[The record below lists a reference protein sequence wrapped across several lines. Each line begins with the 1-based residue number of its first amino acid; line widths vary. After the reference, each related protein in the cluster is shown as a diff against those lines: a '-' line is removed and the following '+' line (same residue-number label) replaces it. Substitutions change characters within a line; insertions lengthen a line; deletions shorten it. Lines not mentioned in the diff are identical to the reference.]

1 MADKVIQVNVTSTKS
16 QRVSVSP
23 GNVQNEISATPD
35 SSLYYSNLAKN
46 WAIASGLILNEDY
59 SSKHYAQESA
69 NSASSAKNYAD
80 ASHVTYTSVQ
90 NVANTALTD
99 IEDARVEAVESVT
112 AIATTGVASVEAK
125 TTVGVE
131 LVNATQTTAVNA
143 VNTSKT
149 EALNAINQIGVN
161 NLANKDLSNL
171 SATGEA
177 RFASGLNNKI
187 TNCLLE
193 VPQNIKLEL
202 NNGTLTLK
210 AGSKVIVPNGAGV
223 FEEVTITKD
232 LSTTGYHDGK
242 IMILAQCSSATSIN
256 AITEV
261 LTLNATSGTTN
272 PASGIYYNTSSNTI
286 YRYKNSVADLQ
297 FALPLAIC
305 TRTSGIITSIDQ
317 VFNGMGYIG
326 STVWVDKG
334 VKGLIPNGR
343 NEDGSLNNAEFTTS
357 KVFTYTFATSVN
369 FTNLL
374 PCLYMDFPTK
384 PEITFNGEIKGVDY
398 IAIRSIGGTQ
408 PSDDWWF
415 DEQNNYWKYGGVISR
430 WLPVANCDVTSDVV
444 SNFQPKQP
452 FRAVDYNDAL
462 LKSDKSEIVSWGMP
476 DYSAG
481 ISVDITT
488 TAKSFT
494 APCDGLYVTNI
505 YTDGNTFLIINGV
518 SSPFGST
525 DSGTGM
531 FTDSLTIPLNAGD
544 VIKWDKNLYSSKA
557 FTSVFYPLKGA
568 N

>member
-1 MADKVIQVNVTSTKS
+1 MFLIHTT
-16 QRVSVSP
+16 
-23 GNVQNEISATPD
+23 
-35 SSLYYSNLAKN
+35 YSNKNNSIFTVESMNKKNSVAATADTAQYWSKQSRIYSEEAKSSADQAELAKN
-46 WAIASGLILNEDY
+46 EVVDKKDSIIA
-59 SSKHYAQESA
+59 
-69 NSASSAKNYAD
+69 
-80 ASHVTYTSVQ
+80 
-90 NVANTALTD
+90 D

-112 AIATTGVASVEAK
+112 AIATTGVASVEEK
-125 TTVGVE
+125 VNTGITNIETTQTSA
-131 LVNATQTTAVNA
+131 VNAVNTTKTSALTEINNTKTTAVNA

-242 IMILAQCSSATSIN
+242 IIVFAQLNSVGGNNIIG
-256 AITEV
+256 ITEALV
-261 LTLNATSGTTN
+261 SNCTSGSTN
-272 PASGIYYNTSSNTI
+272 PTNGIYYNISSNTI
-286 YRYKNSVADLQ
+286 CRYTNSVADLQ

-305 TRTSGIITSIDQ
+305 TRTSGVITSIDQ

-343 NEDGSLNNAEFTTS
+343 NADGSLKNIEFVTDKVKTTTRAGTNNYLYIDKNLHFFNTN
-357 KVFTYTFATSVN
+357 VVTYDQN
-369 FTNLL
+369 DNYNLS
-374 PCLYMDFPTK
+374 
-384 PEITFNGEIKGVDY
+384 
-398 IAIRSIGGTQ
+398 SIGDRYCCEVGFIDGV
-408 PSDDWWF
+408 S
-415 DEQNNYWKYGGVISR
+415 GVI
-430 WLPVANCDVTSDVV
+430 TSLT
-444 SNFQPKQP
+444 PKQP

-525 DSGTGM
+525 DSGSGI